1 MNNNL
6 FFKKI
11 LIMAEKNF
19 IKWGCKEIPTQYGS
33 IINLNLNVEQLKTLP
48 VDNYGNIKLTLMK
61 RREVGQYGDTH
72 YAVENTFVPSNEGW
86 APAGDSAPAPA
97 KKEEEEDMPF

>member
-1 MNNNL
+1 
-6 FFKKI
+6 
-11 LIMAEKNF
+11 MAEKNF

-33 IINLNLNVEQLKTLP
+33 IMNLNLNIEQLNTLP
-48 VDNYGNIKLTLMK
+48 VDKYGNIKLTLMK

-72 YAVENTFVPSNEGW
+72 YAIENTFVPANEGW
-86 APAGDSAPAPA
+86 DNSAGGDTPA